1 MDKIKRRF
9 TLMKKLIALVLSLML
24 FLPVVALG
32 EGVAGEIVIGI
43 YEPASGINGAGGK
56 QETLGIYYANAVA
69 PTVKLSDG
77 IYTVKLVEVD
87 NQSSNDK
94 AVSAATQ
101 LVSAGASIVLGSY
114 GSGVSIAAAPTFDA
128 AGVVAIGVSCTNP
141 QVTAGNPLY
150 YRICYLDPFQGTV
163 LANFAIDEF
172 SAKKAYTLAQLG
184 NDYDV
189 GLAHYFTEA
198 FKARGGEVTGETF
211 PLGTSDF
218 TAYLTKAVNEGAQV
232 IFAPTSTEFAA
243 QIITQA
249 AANGIKLP
257 ILAGDTWDSPVI
269 LEAAK
274 GTDLVVSVS
283 TFFDE
288 GDTSS
293 LAAEFVTGFKA
304 WLNQNPEKLA
314 NNGGTDIVAA
324 VSALG
329 YDAYMVALEALK
341 LADSGERDD
350 IADIMADVTF
360 DGVTGKIVFGE
371 NGDAVR
377 NQAFIIKSDNEL
389 GAWQF
394 VKVQSVA
401 E

>member
-198 FKARGGEVTGETF
+198 FKARGGEVTGETV

-274 GTDLVVSVS
+274 GTDLAVSVS